1 MHLFSR
7 RIVSLETAGLRQ
19 YDLRNIPSL
28 KSHQEAIVI
37 RNEFAGRK
45 VLSRNADAVGGRS
58 IGDESGAPSR
68 REILYGMAALGAAA
82 ALPGFSFAG
91 QQGSST
97 PVRPHRIDTHHH
109 FSVPKLIAESTAKGI
124 SQPGL
129 LDWTPQKSIDAMDKG
144 GVATSIISIS
154 DPGVWFGDNAAAR
167 ALARECNDYAAKVI
181 KDYPGRFGLFATLP
195 MPDVDGA
202 LREIEYAFD
211 TLKAD
216 GACVLSSYEGKYL
229 GNPAFAPVMDE
240 LNRRKAVVF
249 CHPFCAACGTQTVLA
264 DGQNRGLEFVFD
276 TTRTIASLLTNA
288 TLVRCPD
295 IRFIWSHGGG
305 TVPYITSRL
314 NNLAQKLPKGLIYE
328 LQKFYYDTAQAFNP
342 YTLPSFKKLVPT
354 SHILF
359 GTDFPLGGGS
369 GEAVSKGL
377 MENGGFSESELRAID
392 RENAL
397 ELLPRLKT

>member
-1 MHLFSR
+1 MSVHELDRTFVRSNPGALSR
-7 RIVSLETAGLRQ
+7 R
-19 YDLRNIPSL
+19 D
-28 KSHQEAIVI
+28 
-37 RNEFAGRK
+37 
-45 VLSRNADAVGGRS
+45 VLCG
-58 IGDESGAPSR
+58 I
-68 REILYGMAALGAAA
+68 AALGASAILPEFDSAA
-82 ALPGFSFAG
+82 QTGAPTA
-91 QQGSST
+91 T
-97 PVRPHRIDTHHH
+97 RPFRIDTHHH
-109 FSVPKLIAESTAKGI
+109 FTVPKLIAEAAAKGVT
-124 SQPGL
+124 QPGL
-129 LDWTPQKSIDAMDKG
+129 QDWTPQKSIDAMDKG

-167 ALARECNDYAAKVI
+167 ALARECNDYAVKVM

-195 MPDVDGA
+195 MPDVEGS
-202 LREIEYAFD
+202 LLEIEYAFD

-216 GACVLSSYEGKYL
+216 GACLLSSYGGKYL
-229 GNPAFAPVMDE
+229 GNPAFAPLMDE

-249 CHPFCAACGTQTVLA
+249 CHPFCAACGAQTVLS
-264 DGQNRGLEFVFD
+264 DGQNRGVEFVFD
-276 TTRTIASLLTNA
+276 TTRTIVSLLSNGTVA
-288 TLVRCPD
+288 RCPD

-314 NNLAQKLPKGLIYE
+314 NGVAQQLPKGLIYE

-359 GTDFPLGGGS
+359 GTDFPLGGGQVA
-369 GEAVSKGL
+369 AVSKGL
-377 MENGGFSESELRAID
+377 IDNGGFSESELRAID

>member
-1 MHLFSR
+1 MSVHQPDVKSDRPNAGALSR
-7 RIVSLETAGLRQ
+7 R
-19 YDLRNIPSL
+19 DLLFGI
-28 KSHQEAIVI
+28 A
-37 RNEFAGRK
+37 
-45 VLSRNADAVGGRS
+45 AVGAS
-58 IGDESGAPSR
+58 AV
-68 REILYGMAALGAAA
+68 
-82 ALPGFSFAG
+82 LPGF
-91 QQGSST
+91 GSEAQTGSAA
-97 PVRPHRIDTHHH
+97 PARPFRIDTHHH
-109 FSVPKLIAESTAKGI
+109 FTVPKLLAESAAKGVT
-124 SQPGL
+124 QAGL
-129 LDWTPQKSIDAMDKG
+129 RDWTPQKSLDQMDKG

-167 ALARECNDYAAKVI
+167 ALARECNDYCVKVM

-195 MPDVDGA
+195 MPDIEGS
-202 LREIEYAFD
+202 LLEIEYAFD

-216 GACVLSSYEGKYL
+216 GACLLSSYVGKYL
-229 GNPAFAPVMDE
+229 GNPTFAPVLDE

-249 CHPFCAACGTQTVLA
+249 CHPFCAACGAQTVLS

-276 TTRTIASLLTNA
+276 TTRTIVSLLSSGTVTRRA
-288 TLVRCPD
+288 D
-295 IRFIWSHGGG
+295 IRFIFSHGGG

-314 NNLAQKLPKGLIYE
+314 NGVAQQLPKGLIYE

-342 YTLPSFKKLVPT
+342 YTLPSFKKLVPA

-369 GEAVSKGL
+369 GAAVSKGL
-377 MENGGFSESELRAID
+377 IENGGFSEGELRAID

>member
-1 MHLFSR
+1 MSI
-7 RIVSLETAGLRQ
+7 RIQAEDSSVKSTHALEEKT
-19 YDLRNIPSL
+19 
-28 KSHQEAIVI
+28 
-37 RNEFAGRK
+37 
-45 VLSRNADAVGGRS
+45 
-58 IGDESGAPSR
+58 ESWHHGSPSR
-68 REILYGMAALGAAA
+68 RGFLMGLATLGAAA
-82 ALPGFSFAG
+82 VLSETGLAEQTGNPA
-91 QQGSST
+91 
-97 PVRPHRIDTHHH
+97 PARPFRIDTHHH
-109 FSVPKLIAESTAKGI
+109 FTVPKLISESVAKGVN
-124 SQPGL
+124 QAGL
-129 LDWTPQKSIDAMDKG
+129 QDWTPQKSIEQMDKG
-144 GVATSIISIS
+144 GVATSILSIS

-195 MPDVDGA
+195 LPDVEGA

-216 GACVLSSYEGKYL
+216 GACVLSSYLGKYL
-229 GNPAFAPVMDE
+229 GNPTFASVMDE

-249 CHPFCAACGTQTVLA
+249 CHPFCAACGTQTVLS
-264 DGQNRGLEFVFD
+264 DGQNRGVEFVFD
-276 TTRTIASLLTNA
+276 TTRTIVSLLSSA
-288 TLVRCPD
+288 TVTRCPD

-314 NNLAQKLPKGLIYE
+314 AGVAQQLPKGLIYE

-342 YTLPSFKKLVPT
+342 YTLPSFKKLVPA

-369 GEAVSKGL
+369 GAAVSKGL
-377 MENGGFSESELRAID
+377 IDNGGFSESELRDID

-397 ELLPRLKT
+397 ELLLRLKT